1 MKSIKECE
9 LYKIYKGNKKYF
21 CKPFKPE
28 SQRDIYTS
36 M

>member
-1 MKSIKECE
+1 MKSIKEC
-9 LYKIYKGNKKYF
+9 KKFIKGIQKYF

-28 SQRDIYTS
+28 SQRDMYTS